1 MIEIELLKNKIPK
14 KYPIVTII
22 LIMFLITLIL
32 SFKTNSYDK
41 YKTIAITNN
50 INNTCHLNV
59 SIPYNKLNNIKQSKI
74 EYQNKQYIIKE
85 ISYNKTSIENNI
97 PYEDTTI
104 TINTS
109 CKDKI
114 VDINILS
121 NKQRI
126 INKIINIIR
135 EE

>member
-97 PYEDTTI
+97 PYEDITV

-109 CKDKI
+109 CEDKI
-114 VDINILS
+114 IDINILS